1 MHGLTLVFMI
11 MKQQGQFQMK
21 NGNKMNYEMNVST
34 LINYSM
40 DMCGNGLEGTTTVLY
55 YMEERLSSM
64 H

>member
-1 MHGLTLVFMI
+1 
-11 MKQQGQFQMK
+11 MK

-34 LINYSM
+34 LIKYLTN
-40 DMCGNGLEGTTTVLY
+40 MCGNGLEGTMTVLY